1 MDTLA
6 PATPRPPLPAARP
19 AIPAYATPVDRIV
32 DTARRLQENVQN
44 MPLTSV
50 LIATILGIGLGSIL
64 SNAGHALRR
73 PTVRLKPPLR
83 AEIKATGRPVPKP

>member
-6 PATPRPPLPAARP
+6 PAKPRPPLPAARP
-19 AIPAYATPVDRIV
+19 AIPAYDSPVQRVV

-50 LIATILGIGLGSIL
+50 IIATILGIGVGSML
-64 SNAGHALRR
+64 TGMSYSLTR
-73 PTVRLKPPLR
+73 PRYRPRPLPKTAFKP
-83 AEIKATGRPVPKP
+83 

>member
-6 PATPRPPLPAARP
+6 PANPRPPLPTARP
-19 AIPAYATPVDRIV
+19 AIPPYATPVDRAV

-50 LIATILGIGLGSIL
+50 IIATILGIGVGSIL
-64 SNAGHALRR
+64 SNVGHSIRR
-73 PTVRLKPPLR
+73 PTVRIKPPLR
-83 AEIKATGRPVPKP
+83 ATIKPVPKP